1 MPFMLYDVTAGPASR
16 SYRYVRTVR
25 IAGNSGPLAS
35 IQRTRNPAG
44 VCPFGWHAPAGD
56 IVAALGGQPSQAVVI
71 DLKPT
76 VARNVSLYLLRD
88 VWGFSDR
95 NWTPLALRLESLFI
109 DLDHPNPL
117 EFKAAFDD
125 GRADRSLVGEFLYVR
140 GGVAGGS
147 WNWGQVGRVNGTLLW
162 PAAFEYL
169 GTQLG
174 QALRG

>member
-1 MPFMLYDVTAGPASR
+1 MPFMLYDVTAGPSSR
-16 SYRYVRTVR
+16 SYRCVRQVR
-25 IAGNSGPLAS
+25 IAGNTGPLAH
-35 IQRTRNPAG
+35 IQRTRNAAST
-44 VCPFGWHAPAGD
+44 CPFGWHATSED
-56 IVAALGGQPSQAVVI
+56 IVAALGGQSSQAVVI

-95 NWTPLALRLESLFI
+95 NWTPLALRLESLFV
-109 DLDHPNPL
+109 DLDDPNPL

-125 GRADRSLVGEFLYVR
+125 SEADRTLIGEFLYVQ
-140 GGVAGGS
+140 GGVAGGT
-147 WNWGQVGRVNGTLLW
+147 WNWGKAGRVNGTLLW

-169 GTQLG
+169 GTRLG